1 MKQIIKTIFKKLA
14 VTVWYA
20 VVATVIFETGLQMF
34 GAWYDERNGYGST
47 FSISDGS
54 CNIAVVPIAGD
65 ILPYA
70 GADQDENGN
79 ALPPST
85 NADDV
90 LRTIRAA
97 ENDPNIL
104 GMLAR
109 VDSGGGA
116 PVASEMIL
124 NGFKR
129 SSLPVAALIRE
140 MGASGAY
147 LAATGAQTIIA
158 SPFSDIGSI
167 GVTMS
172 YLENTKKNEEEGV
185 RFVPLSSGQF
195 KDYGNPDKELTAAER
210 ELLERDLKIYHD
222 QFVKEVAE
230 NRKLPIE
237 EVSKLADGS
246 SMPGSLALKNK
257 LIDQLGDQET
267 SRVWFSEKLGIPS
280 EEVIFCE

>member
-1 MKQIIKTIFKKLA
+1 MKQIIKKIFKKLA

-20 VVATVIFETGLQMF
+20 VVAAVIFETGLQMF
-34 GAWYDERNGYGST
+34 GAWYDEWHRYGST

-54 CNIAVVPIAGD
+54 CNIAVVPIFGD

-79 ALPPST
+79 ALPLST

-109 VDSGGGA
+109 IDSGGGA
-116 PVASEMIL
+116 PVASETIL

-140 MGASGAY
+140 VGASGAY

-195 KDYGNPDKELTAAER
+195 KDYGSPDKELTAAER
-210 ELLERDLKIYHD
+210 ALLERDLKIYHD
-222 QFVKEVAE
+222 QFVKMVSE
-230 NRKLPIE
+230 NRKLSIE